1 MNLDL
6 NKILVYTK
14 TDSLK
19 SYSINVLNTFE
30 ASEIYYF
37 ENLHIIEKETTNELL
52 VFRWTPN
59 NKEIPFNSKTFSGK
73 LEVFDQDY
81 QLVTSKSFA
90 NVTSKSF
97 ANKTS
102 DPIPEEYPM
111 GCDVTIDCNCPGDPY
126 CGCDG
131 SWPNCVNSFT
141 VTCGSF
147 GGGGGG
153 GSGSGGT
160 GPTDGDN
167 DTDDSPITVIPIK
180 PTLFDEVEDPCAQL
194 ANLFDPN
201 VPSNLSSSL
210 NILKNTVE
218 APDNNK
224 EKGFEIE
231 KKVNFGGDPLYVATP
246 ATYADEFSIILNIGG
261 NFIIGSMHNHP
272 QDGVPVPSFGD
283 LKWLRDC
290 YLATTRERRRPL
302 IFSMVVCK
310 NQITNVT
317 NTYALKI
324 TDFDALN
331 TMINSVWDNPKYA
344 GYADDEKK
352 MKAIHFDEAT
362 QYEANNNEYQKVFL
376 QKYGT
381 TFGIDLFDGNASYNN
396 WSKLSLS
403 NPTAP
408 NPTVISTPC
417 N

>member
-1 MNLDL
+1 M
-6 NKILVYTK
+6 VYTK
-14 TDSLK
+14 ADSLK
-19 SYSINVLNTFE
+19 SYSINILNTIE

-37 ENLHIIEKETTNELL
+37 ENLHIIQKQTTNELL
-52 VFRWTPN
+52 VFRWTPT
-59 NKEIPFNSKTFSGK
+59 NKEIPFNSKIFSGK

-81 QLVTSKSFA
+81 QLTTIKSFV
-90 NVTSKSF
+90 NG
-97 ANKTS
+97 TS
-102 DPIPEEYPM
+102 DPVSNRYLM

-141 VTCGSF
+141 ISCTL

-153 GSGSGGT
+153 GEGGGGT

-167 DTDDSPITVIPIK
+167 DTDDSPITVIPIN
-180 PTLFDEVEDPCAQL
+180 PIVVDEVEDPCSQL
-194 ANLFDPN
+194 ANLCDPS
-201 VPSNLSSSL
+201 VPSNLSSSINL
-210 NILKNTVE
+210 LKTTVE

-224 EKGFEIE
+224 ENGFVIE
-231 KKVNFGGDPLYVATP
+231 KRVNFDAELLYVATP
-246 ATYADEFSIILNIGG
+246 GVISNVDNFSIILNIGG
-261 NFIIGSMHNHP
+261 NFIIGSMHSHP

-283 LKWLRDC
+283 LIWLRDC
-290 YLATTRERRRPL
+290 YLKIRVLNRPF

-324 TDFDALN
+324 NDFDALN
-331 TMINSVWDNPKYA
+331 TMINSVWNNPKYA
-344 GYADDEKK
+344 GYATEKEK
-352 MKAIHFDEAT
+352 MDAIHFDEAT
-362 QYEANNNEYQKVFL
+362 QYEANNNEYQRVFL

-381 TFGIDLFDGNASYNN
+381 TFGIDFFDANASYNN

-408 NPTVISTPC
+408 NPTVIPTPC